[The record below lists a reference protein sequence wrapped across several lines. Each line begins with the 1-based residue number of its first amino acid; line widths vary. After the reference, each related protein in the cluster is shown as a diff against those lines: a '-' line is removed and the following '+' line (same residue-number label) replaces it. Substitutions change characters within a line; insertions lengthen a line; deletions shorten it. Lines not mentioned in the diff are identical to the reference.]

1 MKKWVWRMALR
12 DARSGLKP
20 LLLSMSCVILGVA
33 SIVVA
38 FSFRENL
45 QSSIRTQSKS
55 LLGADLAID
64 SREPFSQEGEALI
77 ASLGGD
83 QSRQIGFASMAYFPA
98 SGASRLVQVRAIS
111 GKFPYYGALETEP
124 SSAVQQFQ
132 DGPNALVDENVMLQF
147 NARVGDRLKLG
158 DHEFRISG
166 NLRKIPGETLAF
178 SLISPR
184 VYIPMA
190 YLDRTQLI
198 QRGSLV
204 RYRVYFKLDPKVDVD
219 QLVQRISPELQRL
232 QLQADT
238 VSRRTAA
245 ISVAIENLSR
255 YLRLAVF
262 VAVLLAGVGVG
273 SGVHV
278 YAREKTPSVAMLR
291 CIGADPSETVMVY
304 LIQVLMLTLGGSIVG
319 AVLGA
324 SLSFL
329 LPVAL
334 KDFLPV
340 NAVMVI
346 APAGIVVGLLVGLGT
361 ALLFSLIPLLPLRRI
376 SPLLALRSSYEAGQR
391 YRDPLLWLVFFAILA
406 AVAGFRRVHHRELVL
421 WSMVHGGSDCLC
433 SAF

>member
-1 MKKWVWRMALR
+1 M
-12 DARSGLKP
+12 
-20 LLLSMSCVILGVA
+20 
-33 SIVVA
+33 
-38 FSFRENL
+38 
-45 QSSIRTQSKS
+45 
-55 LLGADLAID
+55 
-64 SREPFSQEGEALI
+64 
-77 ASLGGD
+77 
-83 QSRQIGFASMAYFPA
+83 
-98 SGASRLVQVRAIS
+98 
-111 GKFPYYGALETEP
+111 
-124 SSAVQQFQ
+124 
-132 DGPNALVDENVMLQF
+132 
-147 NARVGDRLKLG
+147 
-158 DHEFRISG
+158 
-166 NLRKIPGETLAF
+166 
-178 SLISPR
+178 
-184 VYIPMA
+184 
-190 YLDRTQLI
+190 
-198 QRGSLV
+198 
-204 RYRVYFKLDPKVDVD
+204 
-219 QLVQRISPELQRL
+219 QRISPELQRL

-324 SLSFL
+324 SFSFL

-406 AVAGFRRVHHRELVL
+406 AVAAFAVSTTESWFFGLWFTVGVLFVFGLLVAVARGVALLMSKLARDFCPSPGVRVWRI
-421 WSMVHGGSDCLC
+421 STAPITRPPRSCLP
-433 SAF
+433 SVWGPFYS